1 MGKTTM
7 TNKEIMEEASNYTKQ
22 GLLDKL
28 SKTKNLSGKEIK
40 ILLSF
45 FEKDSE

>member
-1 MGKTTM
+1 MKSNEM
-7 TNKEIMEEASNYTKQ
+7 ISKEILEESAKYTKEE
-22 GLLDKL
+22 LLDKL

-45 FEKDSE
+45 FIRN

>member
-1 MGKTTM
+1 MKKTTM
-7 TNKEIMEEASNYTKQ
+7 ISEDISREASSYTKEE
-22 GLLDKL
+22 LLDKL

-45 FEKDSE
+45 FAKGT